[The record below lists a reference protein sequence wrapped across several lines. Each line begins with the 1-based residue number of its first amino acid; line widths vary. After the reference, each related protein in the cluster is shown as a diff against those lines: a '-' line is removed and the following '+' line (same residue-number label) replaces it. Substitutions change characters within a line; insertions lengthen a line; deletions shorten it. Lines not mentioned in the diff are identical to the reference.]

1 MLNKIKK
8 QGVAVIRDK
17 DHKELIG
24 YLNYANTLMNSGIE
38 NIKNNY
44 IRRSSY
50 EQSVEKLKC

>member
-17 DHKELIG
+17 DHQELIG

-38 NIKNNY
+38 NIK
-44 IRRSSY
+44 
-50 EQSVEKLKC
+50 K